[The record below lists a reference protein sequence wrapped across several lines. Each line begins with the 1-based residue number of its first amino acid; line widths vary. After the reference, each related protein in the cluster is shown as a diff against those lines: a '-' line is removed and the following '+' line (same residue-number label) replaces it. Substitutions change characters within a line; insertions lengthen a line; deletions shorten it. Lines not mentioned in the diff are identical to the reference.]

1 MIQYKTPEEIKTMQK
16 CGEILKKVMLDI
28 LPQVKPGISTL
39 EIDSLVQKGIKER
52 GGDLSFNKVDGYNW
66 AICASVNAQI
76 VHTPPSTYI
85 LKNGDVLTIDVG
97 VYYGG
102 YHTDHAVTFV
112 VGDKHDEKIDR
123 FLQVGRDALEKALK
137 EVKVGN
143 YIGDISKVFQD
154 TVESAGYS
162 IVRQLTGH
170 GLGRE
175 LHEEPYVPCFVSKP
189 REQTVQITP
198 GLVIAVEVMYAMGSG
213 EMIKEPGNNWSLITK
228 DGSMSAQFEH
238 SVAVLDKNTLILT

>member
-1 MIQYKTPEEIKTMQK
+1 MIHYKTTTEIETMRK
-16 CGEILKKVMLDI
+16 GGDILKAVMLEV

-39 EIDSLVQKGIKER
+39 EIDGLVQKGIKER

-85 LKNGDVLTIDVG
+85 LKNGDVLTIDIG
-97 VYYGG
+97 VYFGG

-112 VGDKHDEKIDR
+112 VGDKHDENIDR

-170 GLGRE
+170 GLGKQ

-213 EMIKEPGNNWSLITK
+213 EMIKEPGNSWSLITK